1 MNEIAMKFQ
10 TFETYYVYV
19 SDEPVMRVLLL
30 PMLPCMSCGEKGTMF
45 VTATCVLCGDTFSAV
60 FCADAYS
67 TANKSE
73 TDRVGELRVSD
84 DVPICNSCRAFR
96 DALLHARKILESP
109 PSELN

>member
-1 MNEIAMKFQ
+1 MKFQ
-10 TFETYYVYV
+10 TFETYYVYL
-19 SDEPVMRVLLL
+19 SDEPAMRVLLL
-30 PMLPCMSCGEKGTMF
+30 PELPCVSCKEKGTMF
-45 VTATCVLCGDTFSAV
+45 VTATCTLCGDTFSAV

-67 TANKSE
+67 DANRNDSK
-73 TDRVGELRVSD
+73 DLQVSD